1 MDPKMGKRL
10 EELLEKLGKQL
21 ELAAGTHADIT
32 ALLAEEPTKGQQ
44 IKRCFNTWSEVWGT
58 AYRGDKYAF
67 GNNAAIA
74 GGFGR
79 LLKGHAIEEIE
90 RRMLAFLQSREKFY
104 DDARHPVEMFIK
116 AFNKFGVDDDNRSL
130 FSTPLSCTH
139 KPLCLSAELCTK
151 RYQDELRGRRRA

>member
-104 DDARHPVEMFIK
+104 VDARHPVEMFIK
-116 AFNKFGVDDDNRSL
+116 AFNKFGDTGDTRSLWSTPIDCDHSPLCVDDVAHTRR
-130 FSTPLSCTH
+130 
-139 KPLCLSAELCTK
+139 KQA
-151 RYQDELRGRRRA
+151 ELRGRK